1 MFHLRTLGGL
11 ALDRDG
17 APLDGAPRKALAL
30 LAVIAASPTKGV
42 GRDRVMALLWPES
55 DTERARGTLKQTI
68 HVLRQQLGSP
78 DALVGT
84 DELRLNPAIITSD
97 VGSFLD
103 ALLEGDAEGAVR
115 HYTGAFLDGV
125 HIETSSEFQR
135 WSDETRAELARRRA
149 ESIEQ
154 LAVAAE
160 KKGDHVAAARWWQR
174 LQAIDP
180 LSGRIALRLM
190 RALDAAGDRAA
201 ALRHARV
208 HAQLLQQEVGVP
220 PDREVAALAER
231 LASAPAHQPL
241 PAAPVTAPVPD
252 AAPAEPARAATV
264 APAAPLRRGLML
276 SVGAAAIVAI
286 MLVVLFS
293 ERPPA
298 RSSGTADLDPKR
310 VAVGIFENETGDSL
324 LAPLGKMAADWVV
337 RGLARTGV
345 VHVLDAATL
354 YVQPNVGSREGALDF
369 ARRNGAGLAVAGRF
383 YRERDSLVFTA
394 AVFDVA
400 SGRVLHTLDPVRAT
414 PNEALPAV
422 EELRQRLA
430 ATLVAEVDPR
440 ATSMLRGPVGRPP
453 TYDAYREFVFAHELY
468 WRGRVDEGVA
478 GFRRAAT
485 LDTTFQ
491 AAIMWLITSA
501 VTLDRCDLADS
512 VIQEWERRKVR
523 FSAGD
528 DLVLRARRSRCNRD
542 WDQGVEDQRAR
553 IAAEPGSTIP
563 RWALAANLRRANRP
577 AEAVVVLR
585 ALNPGRDL
593 GWMSDDGKVMYWRE
607 VAWSHHMLG
616 DSAGQQQTVAELQR
630 MAPER
635 LATAYFA
642 SLAHVSAGRLADAV
656 RALEGVESLAAD
668 PPIVAGEIAGRTPPA
683 HLGTPAWVL
692 YQVGTELLS
701 IGDSADAV
709 ALARRAGRW
718 IESRSSQEQSRVAAK
733 YLRVLALELEG
744 RVDSA
749 QLLATQLAR
758 DEPTNI
764 EVRGRSGVLAAR
776 RGERAEAMAVDAW
789 LARQPAMLPPGIPQ
803 LERARIAAVL
813 GDIDRAIQLIETLP
827 FRAHPVDVV
836 FFHSDPAFASLRSDP
851 RWTRFLKPRG

>member
-1 MFHLRTLGGL
+1 MFHLRTFGGL

-17 APLDGAPRKALAL
+17 APLAGAQRKALAL

-42 GRDRVMALLWPES
+42 GRDRIMALLWPES
-55 DTERARGTLKQTI
+55 DTERARGALKQAI
-68 HVLRQQLGSP
+68 HVLRQQLGAP

-84 DELRLNPAIITSD
+84 DELRLNPAVITSD
-97 VGSFLD
+97 VASFLD
-103 ALLEGDAEGAVR
+103 ALLESDGESAVR
-115 HYTGAFLDGV
+115 IYTGPFLDGV
-125 HIETSSEFQR
+125 HIENASEFQR
-135 WSDETRAELARRRA
+135 WADETRADLARRRA
-149 ESIEQ
+149 EAIEQ

-160 KKGDHVAAARWWQR
+160 KQGDHATAARWWQR
-174 LQAIDP
+174 LQAVDP
-180 LSGRIALRLM
+180 LSGRIAQRLM
-190 RALDAAGDRAA
+190 RALDVSGDRAA

-220 PDREVAALAER
+220 PDREVAALAGR
-231 LASAPAHQPL
+231 LASAPADQPL
-241 PAAPVTAPVPD
+241 AARRVAPMPVADTASVEPARTMTVVPAAP
-252 AAPAEPARAATV
+252 
-264 APAAPLRRGLML
+264 RRRWLIM
-276 SVGAAAIVAI
+276 SVGSAAIVAI
-286 MLVVLFS
+286 ALVVLLS

-298 RSSGTADLDPKR
+298 TMSAADLDPKR
-310 VAVGIFENETGDSL
+310 VAVGFFENETGDSA

-354 YVQPNVGSREGALDF
+354 YVQPNAGSREGTLDF

-383 YRERDSLVFTA
+383 YRERDSLVITA

-400 SGRVLHTLDPVRAT
+400 SGRVLHTLDPVRAM

-485 LDTTFQ
+485 LDTNFL
-491 AAIMWLITSA
+491 AATMWLITSS
-501 VTLDRCDLADS
+501 VTLDRCDVADS
-512 VIQEWERRKVR
+512 VIGELERRKVR

-528 DLVLRARRSRCNRD
+528 ALVLRTRRSRCNRD

-553 IAAEPGSTIP
+553 FAAEPGSTIP
-563 RWALAANLRRANRP
+563 RWALAAHLRRANRP

-585 ALNPGRDL
+585 ALNPTRDL

-607 VAWSHHMLG
+607 VAWSQHMLG
-616 DSAGQQQTVAELQR
+616 DVAGQEQTLAELRR
-630 MAPER
+630 MAPGR

-642 SLAHVSAGRLADAV
+642 SLAQVSAGRAADAV
-656 RALEGVESLAAD
+656 RVLEGVESLAAD
-668 PPIVAGEIAGRTPPA
+668 PPIVAGEIAGRTPPI
-683 HLGTPAWVL
+683 HMGTPAWVL

-718 IESRSSQEQSRVAAK
+718 IESRSSEEQSRVATR

-749 QLLATQLAR
+749 RLLVTQLTR
-758 DEPTNI
+758 DEPANV

-789 LARQPAMLPPGIPQ
+789 LASRPAMLPPGAAQ

-813 GDIDRAIQLIETLP
+813 GDIDRAMQLIETLP

-836 FFHSDPAFASLRSDP
+836 FFHSDPAFASLRSDA
-851 RWTRFLKPRG
+851 RWIRFLKPRG